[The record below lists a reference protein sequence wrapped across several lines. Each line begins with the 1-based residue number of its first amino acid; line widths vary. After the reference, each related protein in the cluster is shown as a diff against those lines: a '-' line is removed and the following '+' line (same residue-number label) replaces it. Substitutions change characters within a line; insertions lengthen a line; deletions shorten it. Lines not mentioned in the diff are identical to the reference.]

1 MDDNNTVQNLISAV
15 AQCNSNIPS
24 LYNLAVES
32 IKAFVNPGIKE
43 LEVKLLDDNADKLTH
58 NNDLRCI
65 AEQSL
70 ERGIQDLR
78 EQVELLERWIEST
91 RERQRQHKEDI
102 VELVNEVHE
111 EIIECV
117 GGEHMSD
124 TKLYKRVKDIER
136 DLNYKIDRLEVKID
150 SILEIIEPEERKRRD
165 RNERKRE
172 KRRREMDDEHNAKKS
187 KI

>member
-1 MDDNNTVQNLISAV
+1 MDDKNTVQNVISAV

-65 AEQSL
+65 AEESIEQGI
-70 ERGIQDLR
+70 RGLSEDIDR
-78 EQVELLERWIEST
+78 NNTRT
-91 RERQRQHKEDI
+91 REVLNLIEETRDDI
-102 VELVNEVHE
+102 L
-111 EIIECV
+111 ECV
-117 GGEHMSD
+117 NGEYITDMS
-124 TKLYKRVKDIER
+124 LYKKVKDMDR
-136 DLNYKIDRLEVKID
+136 DIQHLHQKIDRV
-150 SILEIIEPEERKRRD
+150 LEIVDIEERKRKD
-165 RNERKRE
+165 RNERKRA
-172 KRRREMDDEHNAKKS
+172 RRREREEENNAKKS